1 MSRAATR
8 RWIKQA
14 VKETGCTCAPFA
26 LAKDAYPRCGSN
38 NCYGAADVLLED
50 GDGNGAVMCV
60 DHYLIHARGCK

>member
-1 MSRAATR
+1 MSKAVTR

-26 LAKDAYPRCGSN
+26 LAKDAYPSCES
-38 NCYGAADVLLED
+38 NCYAPADVLLED
-50 GDGNGAVMCV
+50 GDDNGAVMCL